1 MPIGW
6 MKDNRRNI
14 KFFFIAAIRYSSDK
28 ACAGK
33 LFNQLQRQESSNVLD
48 RGIEGRCFLNLY
60 GILSV
65 TAAALPAGKRCV
77 KPVNRQPVFDTIA
90 AEFHYEV
97 KNASNRCK
105 LPI

>member
-48 RGIEGRCFLNLY
+48 RGIEGRCFFESLRDFI
-60 GILSV
+60 GSSGCV
-65 TAAALPAGKRCV
+65 AGR
-77 KPVNRQPVFDTIA
+77 
-90 AEFHYEV
+90 
-97 KNASNRCK
+97 
-105 LPI
+105 